1 MNRANLQRQGIH
13 LVVKCQTMTPL
24 LSNTNSRL
32 LLLTLFVT
40 LVCVTESSAEPK
52 RDCLGFLARSK
63 RNEVPVYP
71 EPDVTQK
78 VKRRLTQGEVVCV
91 VGEVGEFLI
100 LDSPKAQSQEKPPS
114 QASVGQFVRK
124 TDLWESEENSYGYK
138 LSPIEKI
145 KQYVKYLQSG
155 GVPDDGLYIFRPL
168 IDLLKTDDASPEPH
182 DAAPS
187 LEPHHPPL
195 APPESPKS
203 RD

>member
-1 MNRANLQRQGIH
+1 
-13 LVVKCQTMTPL
+13 MTRF
-24 LSNTNSRL
+24 LSSTNCRL
-32 LLLTLFVT
+32 LLLLLFVT
-40 LVCVTESSAEPK
+40 LVGVTESFAEPK
-52 RDCLGFLARSK
+52 RDCLGFFARSK

-78 VKRRLTQGEVVCV
+78 VRRKLTQGEVVCV

-100 LDSPKAQSQEKPPS
+100 LDSPKAQSQEKRPKKQDS
-114 QASVGQFVRK
+114 MQASVGQFVRK
-124 TDLWESEENSYGYK
+124 TDLWESEENSYGYQ

-145 KQYVKYLQSG
+145 KQYFKYLQSG

-187 LEPHHPPL
+187 LEPDHPPQ
-195 APPESPKS
+195 APPDSPKS